1 MSDKTIVADKT
12 EKPGEVNDHSEQ
24 FVPVTPSPPRSK
36 EYRRSVSST
45 YDKNQLADQKEA
57 PSSKTANFLGSF
69 IPKLLMKGPEIPL
82 LTPMKQKPAMI
93 DPSDKPGNTSQ
104 EADVPI
110 IKKRVNRFELFA
122 MAMPSLFYH
131 NLQTN
136 TSDEVVISSLEER
149 SAISGERMGY
159 KTALGGT
166 FRYRRNLE
174 LSAGLIYAWADESF
188 NFTEKTISGYR
199 TTGSNAENTTFSVM
213 PEFSVNNR
221 TVNFRR
227 KELGL
232 QLGASLLLHRGKIF
246 EQSVGGNIAFH
257 RNLINE
263 SRTDF
268 NDETIKLKSHFSYVS
283 VFYKLDYRLSRH
295 FDLILQPTFNYAS
308 FINEN
313 ESSPIYIKPN
323 NISVNF
329 GVAYHL

>member
-149 SAISGERMGY
+149 STISSERMGY

-199 TTGSNAENTTFSVM
+199 TTGSNAENTTFAVM